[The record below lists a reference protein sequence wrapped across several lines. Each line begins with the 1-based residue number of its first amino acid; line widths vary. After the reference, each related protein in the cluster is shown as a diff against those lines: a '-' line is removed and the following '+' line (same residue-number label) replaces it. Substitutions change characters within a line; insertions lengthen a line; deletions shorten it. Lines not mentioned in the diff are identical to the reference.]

1 MKTLSLLTLLLL
13 FSAGSFAN
21 KCLSFMAPPAV
32 SYYSIKD
39 GSLIAT
45 TDWSNVD
52 HVSPSCTC
60 APTCTVPSNSI
71 VYIKHIITV
80 SCDIEIGSNST
91 IIVESG
97 GALVVIGNGSI
108 SGTGNL
114 QVDAGA
120 SMSVSGNLNLSG
132 TGTATINGQLDVV
145 GNITFSGTAS
155 LCGTGSVN
163 LGGNFEGGSP
173 CGTLTLPVELVYF
186 NAVSDEN
193 EVEINWQTASELNND
208 YFIIERSSNAK
219 EFDEIRRVDGAGT
232 SNQTIDYFE
241 RDYSPLPGTSYYR
254 LRQVDFDG
262 TPTLSN
268 TVAVKRDNTLPE
280 FSVYPNPVN
289 DGDPFYM
296 NFSGFG
302 DEEVL
307 VVLRDMQGRE
317 FYSKVIITAAD
328 NQIVAFDPDQRIP
341 AGTYL
346 VIASSDDMLY
356 TQKLVVK

>member
-1 MKTLSLLTLLLL
+1 MR
-13 FSAGSFAN
+13 
-21 KCLSFMAPPAV
+21 APV
-32 SYYSIKD
+32 TYYYSIKA
-39 GSLIAT
+39 GSLNAT

-52 HVSPSCTC
+52 HVSPSCVC
-60 APTCTVPSNSI
+60 APTCTIPSNAV

-91 IIVESG
+91 IIIESG
-97 GALVVIGNGSI
+97 GALIITGNGSI

-132 TGTATINGQLDVV
+132 TGAATINGTLDVV
-145 GNITFSGTAS
+145 GNITFSGTAT
-155 LCGTGSVN
+155 LCGTGTVN

-173 CGTLTLPVELVYF
+173 CGSLTLPVELVYF
-186 NAVSDEN
+186 NAVSNED

-208 YFIIERSSNAK
+208 YFIIERSSNGK
-219 EFDEIRRVDGAGT
+219 EFEEIRRVDGAGT
-232 SNQTIDYFE
+232 SNQIIDYFE
-241 RDYSPLPGTSYYR
+241 RDNAPLPGISYYR

-268 TVAVKRDNTLPE
+268 IVAVKRDNTLPE

-289 DGDPFYM
+289 QNDPFYM

-307 VVLRDMQGRE
+307 VVLRDIQGRE

-341 AGTYL
+341 VGTYL
-346 VIASSDDMLY
+346 VIASSDDQLY
-356 TQKLVVK
+356 TQKLIVK